1 MHLKRNTILDIQ
13 LVQVTVFSS
22 KHFLFF
28 YYVIWPIDFDLSK
41 SIEVGGSAH
50 MEKEGL
56 RRGLD
61 LLESNQ
67 LHVDYI
73 VTDRNIQVEK
83 FLRER
88 NVKQFYDVWHLE
100 KGKRNYIW
108 HVYLFWKLF
117 KFTHKTIVETHILI
131 LLLQTIIQKFVGLL
145 FAFCSIVL
153 VISELSKKLDKLS
166 RNCKLLR
173 KWSQG
178 IKNHMYWSA
187 MSSKEG
193 PKKIAKWKSFLN
205 HIQNVHTHDD
215 PLFPKCAHLERVSR
229 DPSKWFRPGVWVLFL
244 VCKSN

>member
-1 MHLKRNTILDIQ
+1 
-13 LVQVTVFSS
+13 
-22 KHFLFF
+22 
-28 YYVIWPIDFDLSK
+28 
-41 SIEVGGSAH
+41 

-73 VTDRNIQVEK
+73 VTARNTQVEK
-83 FLRER
+83 YLRER

-100 KGKRNYIW
+100 KGKWNYI
-108 HVYLFWKLF
+108 LKLF
-117 KFTHKTIVETHILI
+117 KFTPKTIVETHILI
-131 LLLQTIIQKFVGLL
+131 LLLQTIIQDIVGLL
-145 FAFCSIVL
+145 FVFCSIAL

-173 KWSQG
+173 KWSQA
-178 IKNHMYWSA
+178 IKNHIYWSA

-229 DPSKWFRPGVWVLFL
+229 DPSKWFRPGV
-244 VCKSN
+244 